1 MSIEDKNKLEKIIEQ
16 SIFVVYKKKNKK
28 DIEKNFCKFVY
39 FDEEKKKLSD
49 KDISE
54 TVLETINN
62 KIYSNPIQPEKA
74 NKVLKIKKKKIKYY
88 EVEYE

>member
-1 MSIEDKNKLEKIIEQ
+1 MNDKKNKLTDIIDQ

-28 DIEKNFCKFVY
+28 DVEKNFCKFVY

-62 KIYSNPIQPEKA
+62 KINSEKA